1 MNVPKLRFKEFN
13 DKWKPINLANTFQYF
28 STNSFSREQLSES
41 GILKNLHYGDIHR
54 KYNSIVNENKDIT
67 SYIKDINYVNKY
79 ELLKNNDLIFA
90 DASEDYEGIGKAVE
104 VVNVNN
110 NTVSGL
116 HTILARDNSNVF
128 APMFKGYYF
137 NSPIVHNQVRV
148 LANGFKVYGISRDSI
163 NKLNIRIP
171 SIQEQSKIA
180 NTLYLL
186 DKKIELQTKK
196 IEDLKLF
203 KLRLFENLTCKI
215 EECIKVKE
223 IGTLKNGYAFKN
235 SQYDD
240 DGLYNILTISNVNGN
255 MYINDIFKNHYS
267 FLPKDIQNH
276 QILKEKDIL
285 ISMTGNVG
293 RVSYNKGKNNL
304 LNQRVGILEIKENV
318 NKDFIFYMLNNKKF
332 ENAMIDCGQGAAQ
345 LNISKSDIENFSIP
359 YPNNQSQTK
368 ISKILNIIS
377 KKIKIENDKLNHY
390 INLKK
395 GLMQNMFV

>member
-13 DKWKPINLANTFQYF
+13 DKWKPINLANAFQYF

-67 SYIKDINYVNKY
+67 SYIKDINYANKY

-137 NSPIVHNQVRV
+137 NSPIVHKQVRV

-203 KLRLFENLTCKI
+203 KLYMENQ
-215 EECIKVKE
+215 
-223 IGTLKNGYAFKN
+223 F
-235 SQYDD
+235 
-240 DGLYNILTISNVNGN
+240 
-255 MYINDIFKNHYS
+255 IFKDDASYTEYK
-267 FLPKDIQNH
+267 LR
-276 QILKEKDIL
+276 DIL
-285 ISMTGNVG
+285 IEGNKTPIADTSKYQKLTIKLNLKGLEFNESQKEMSDKRPFYVRDENELIIGKQNYFNGSIAIVDKKYAGGICSNAIMSFKAKDGFDIKYIYLYLSQKSYMKQREFLANGTG
-293 RVSYNKGKNNL
+293 
-304 LNQRVGILEIKENV
+304 QKELSE
-318 NKDFIFYMLNNKKF
+318 KEFL
-332 ENAMIDCGQGAAQ
+332 
-345 LNISKSDIENFSIP
+345 NFSIRIP
-359 YPNNQSQTK
+359 SDNKVKK
-368 ISKILNIIS
+368 IIKNVNCIS
-377 KKIKIENDKLNHY
+377 KKILLEKNKLNKL
-390 INLKK
+390 IELKR

>member
-137 NSPIVHNQVRV
+137 NSPIVHKQVRV

-203 KLRLFENLTCKI
+203 KLYMENQ
-215 EECIKVKE
+215 
-223 IGTLKNGYAFKN
+223 F
-235 SQYDD
+235 
-240 DGLYNILTISNVNGN
+240 
-255 MYINDIFKNHYS
+255 IFKDDAAYTEYK
-267 FLPKDIQNH
+267 LR
-276 QILKEKDIL
+276 DIL
-285 ISMTGNVG
+285 IEGNKTPIADT
-293 RVSYNKGKNNL
+293 SKYQKLTIKLNLKG
-304 LNQRVGILEIKENV
+304 LEFNESQKEMSDKRPFYVRDENELIIGKQNYFNGSIAIV
-318 NKDFIFYMLNNKKF
+318 NKKYAGGICSNAIMSFKAKDGFDIKYIYLYLSQKSYMKQREFLANGT
-332 ENAMIDCGQGAAQ
+332 GQKE
-345 LNISKSDIENFSIP
+345 LSEKEFLNFSIRIP
-359 YPNNQSQTK
+359 SDNKVKK
-368 ISKILNIIS
+368 IIKNVNCIS
-377 KKIKIENDKLNHY
+377 KKILLEENKLNKL
-390 INLKK
+390 IELKK

>member
-137 NSPIVHNQVRV
+137 NSPIVHKQVRV
-148 LANGFKVYGISRDSI
+148 LANGFKVYGISRNSI

-203 KLRLFENLTCKI
+203 KLYMENQ
-215 EECIKVKE
+215 
-223 IGTLKNGYAFKN
+223 F
-235 SQYDD
+235 
-240 DGLYNILTISNVNGN
+240 
-255 MYINDIFKNHYS
+255 IFKDDASYTEYK
-267 FLPKDIQNH
+267 LR
-276 QILKEKDIL
+276 DIL
-285 ISMTGNVG
+285 IEGNKTPIADTSKYQKLTIKLNLKGLEFNESQKEMSDKRPFYVRDENELIIGKQNYFNGSIAIVDKKYAGGICSNAIMSFKAKDGFDIKYIYLYLSQKSYMKQREFLANGTG
-293 RVSYNKGKNNL
+293 
-304 LNQRVGILEIKENV
+304 QKELSE
-318 NKDFIFYMLNNKKF
+318 KEFL
-332 ENAMIDCGQGAAQ
+332 
-345 LNISKSDIENFSIP
+345 NFSIRIP
-359 YPNNQSQTK
+359 SDNKVKK
-368 ISKILNIIS
+368 IIKNVNCIS
-377 KKIKIENDKLNHY
+377 KKILLEKNKLNKL
-390 INLKK
+390 IELKR

>member
-13 DKWKPINLANTFQYF
+13 DKWKPINLANAFQYF

-137 NSPIVHNQVRV
+137 NSPIVHKQVRV

-203 KLRLFENLTCKI
+203 KLYMENQ
-215 EECIKVKE
+215 
-223 IGTLKNGYAFKN
+223 F
-235 SQYDD
+235 
-240 DGLYNILTISNVNGN
+240 
-255 MYINDIFKNHYS
+255 IFKDDASYTEYK
-267 FLPKDIQNH
+267 LR
-276 QILKEKDIL
+276 DIL
-285 ISMTGNVG
+285 IEGNKTPIADTSKYQKLTIKLNLKGLEFNESQKEMSDKRPFYVRDENELIIGKQYYFNGSIAIVDKKYAGGICSNAIMSFKAKDGFDIKYIYLYLSQKSYMKQREFLANGTG
-293 RVSYNKGKNNL
+293 
-304 LNQRVGILEIKENV
+304 QKELSE
-318 NKDFIFYMLNNKKF
+318 KEFL
-332 ENAMIDCGQGAAQ
+332 
-345 LNISKSDIENFSIP
+345 NFSIRIP
-359 YPNNQSQTK
+359 SDNKVKK
-368 ISKILNIIS
+368 IIKNVNCIS
-377 KKIKIENDKLNHY
+377 KKILLEKNKLNKL
-390 INLKK
+390 IELKR

>member
-1 MNVPKLRFKEFN
+1 MNVPKLRFKEFS
-13 DKWKPINLANTFQYF
+13 DEYKYRNLSDI
-28 STNSFSREQLSES
+28 STLIKDGTHGTHENYENGIPLLSA
-41 GILKNLHYGDIHR
+41 
-54 KYNSIVNENKDIT
+54 
-67 SYIKDINYVNKY
+67 KDINNNKINIPENCRKISVDDY
-79 ELLKNNDLIFA
+79 NKIYKNYLLKKDDILLTIVG
-90 DASEDYEGIGKAVE
+90 SIGRTALYKNEKVAFQRSVATIRIDD
-104 VVNVNN
+104 NN
-110 NTVSGL
+110 NSNYIRQYIESPMIINQLNNMT
-116 HTILARDNSNVF
+116 NSS
-128 APMFKGYYF
+128 AQG
-137 NSPIVHNQVRV
+137 
-148 LANGFKVYGISRDSI
+148 GVYLSSLS
-163 NKLNIRIP
+163 KLNFDIP
-171 SIQEQSKIA
+171 RKEEQLKIA
-180 NTLYLL
+180 NFLSLL
-186 DKKIELQTKK
+186 DKKIELQSKK
-196 IEDLKLF
+196 IEGLKLF